1 MCEADLCEESE
12 GEAES
17 EKSEDSPVVT
27 SREPLPLSHLPIASD
42 ICGGR
47 GFLDVGVASANC
59 KTETQ
64 ASSEGVQIL
73 PYSGL

>member
-17 EKSEDSPVVT
+17 ERSEDSPVVT
-27 SREPLPLSHLPIASD
+27 SRELLPLSHLPIASD

>member
-17 EKSEDSPVVT
+17 ERSEDSPVAT
-27 SREPLPLSHLPIASD
+27 SRELLPLSHLPIASD
-42 ICGGR
+42 KCGGH

-59 KTETQ
+59 KTETR
-64 ASSEGVQIL
+64 ASSEGAQIL